1 MDESNGEKR
10 VLKKLK
16 TSSEKEKRESQESV
30 LQIERIE
37 PRSSLPP
44 LFMELS
50 ERPAEDLDYIGV
62 SFGVTPQLI
71 KFWKKVKFIPV
82 YLRQT
87 TNDIT
92 GEHTCI
98 MIHKLKSEK
107 KRGEGSWIE
116 SYWTKFRQ
124 RFIRLLS
131 SSFKSYDASLALSIL
146 ENNAIKIPARTLTRD
161 RLEEHLDLHDIE
173 ELEKYSHNMT
183 DYHVIIDLIQPLS
196 QLYFLRKLGSI
207 SSLNGQ
213 ENNSLQISAVQ
224 AAILLGL
231 GLQHKTIDEIGI
243 EFNLQSSQLLGLF
256 NKAVRKFTS
265 YLNALIEETGRDSMD
280 Y

>member
-1 MDESNGEKR
+1 M
-10 VLKKLK
+10 K
-16 TSSEKEKRESQESV
+16 TSSEKEIVETKESV
-30 LQIERIE
+30 LQTEIIE
-37 PRSSLPP
+37 PRLSLPP

-71 KFWKKVKFIPV
+71 KFWKKVKFILV

-107 KRGEGSWIE
+107 SKNGEGSWLE
-116 SYWTKFRQ
+116 SYWIKFRQ

-131 SSFKSYDASLALSIL
+131 SSFKSYNASLALSIL
-146 ENNAIKIPARTLTRD
+146 ENNAIKIPISTLTRD
-161 RLEEHLDLHDIE
+161 RLDEHLDLHDIE

-207 SSLNGQ
+207 NNAMGQ
-213 ENNSLQISAVQ
+213 EKSNLQISAVQ
-224 AAILLGL
+224 AAIFLGL
-231 GLQHKTIDEIGI
+231 GLQHKTIDEMGI

-265 YLNALIEETGRDSMD
+265 YLNALLEKTKRDSMD
-280 Y
+280 H